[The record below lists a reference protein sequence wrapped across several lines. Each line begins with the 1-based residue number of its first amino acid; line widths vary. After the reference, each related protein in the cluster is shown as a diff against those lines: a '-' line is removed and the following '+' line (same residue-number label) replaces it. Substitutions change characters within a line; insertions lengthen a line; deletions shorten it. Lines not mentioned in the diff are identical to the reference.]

1 MDKFQ
6 LKLRFDKNTKKFVY
20 QLDNI
25 WANVPRNDYK
35 SSVIKTY

>member
-6 LKLRFDKNTKKFVY
+6 LKSRFDKKTTKVVS

-25 WANVPRNDYK
+25 WANAPRNDYK